1 MGRMLKWANTYQRKR
16 PNEISNKAVYS
27 LVLKAN
33 KHVYQLSMT
42 GRNQKKKK
50 KKR

>member
-27 LVLKAN
+27 LVLKADN
-33 KHVYQLSMT
+33 QLSMT
-42 GRNQKKKK
+42 GKKE
-50 KKR
+50 R

>member
-33 KHVYQLSMT
+33 NQLSMT
-42 GRNQKKKK
+42 EEKKKK
-50 KKR
+50 DDGLI